1 MARALRIDIRDG
13 WYHITNRGLDR
24 QRIFEDTRDY
34 GHFLELLGEMHERYL
49 VRVHAYVLMAN
60 HYHLLI
66 QTPEANASQ
75 AMQWL
80 NMSYSLWFNCRHNR
94 VGPLFQGRF
103 QSVLIEGDGAW
114 VLEACFYLHL
124 NPVCTRALGLD
135 KRGRK
140 VEGRGLRSPNA
151 EQTRA
156 RMERLRSYRWSSYRA
171 YAGYCQKAEW
181 LETGEVLRRSGGR
194 ERLRKRIENYLM
206 QEMNED
212 KIMALKARLLLGS
225 TAFVEAM
232 KQRISKMSKEQPDR
246 KILERHVTFN
256 QIVSVVEKEIG
267 EKWNRFFNRHGDKGR
282 DMVLYLARKRSG
294 LTLREIGECA
304 GGLEYKTVGKAI
316 ERFGRWI
323 KTDSN
328 LTKSLVKCLRQ
339 LSNVET

>member
-24 QRIFEDTRDY
+24 QRIFD
-34 GHFLELLGEMHERYL
+34 
-49 VRVHAYVLMAN
+49 
-60 HYHLLI
+60 
-66 QTPEANASQ
+66 
-75 AMQWL
+75 
-80 NMSYSLWFNCRHNR
+80 
-94 VGPLFQGRF
+94 
-103 QSVLIEGDGAW
+103 
-114 VLEACFYLHL
+114 
-124 NPVCTRALGLD
+124 
-135 KRGRK
+135 
-140 VEGRGLRSPNA
+140 
-151 EQTRA
+151 
-156 RMERLRSYRWSSYRA
+156 
-171 YAGYCQKAEW
+171 
-181 LETGEVLRRSGGR
+181 
-194 ERLRKRIENYLM
+194 
-206 QEMNED
+206 
-212 KIMALKARLLLGS
+212 
-225 TAFVEAM
+225 
-232 KQRISKMSKEQPDR
+232 
-246 KILERHVTFN
+246 VTFN